1 MTLGL
6 VRTTAWVR
14 VTATSGRVAGR
25 RTTRMTATTG
35 VRVPTGRVRMPT
47 ARVRMAATGARVPAS
62 ADVTAR
68 VWGASARISVGRT
81 AARVAVR
88 RAAAGVTTIVMR
100 DRMSAAR
107 GTVVL
112 AAGVTVRRTAAGV
125 ATVVMRDRVFTARG
139 TVIFGSV
146 AARGTVMCY
155 FVRRATVRLAS
166 VRTNNTPAGELT
178 RSRRCGHSGSAVIK
192 RRAQLSIPCG
202 GVLVVTLQRRGLEMM
217 LVFCRQLM
225 RSGTCLDAAR
235 AIERHVDVVVDDG
248 MVIYVGDVDTAH
260 IHDRA
265 VIKVGTAAPVTAL
278 ESNTAIT
285 EAVIHTA
292 VEADMRAPVATVP
305 GVDATAP
312 TPVPGRPQHPGRRRQ
327 HPRARHP
334 EITVITIG
342 PIAWCP
348 HIARRRQLRL
358 DVYGKDRGRDV
369 NRNAYRNTGVRNR
382 REHGERGER

>member
-6 VRTTAWVR
+6 VRTAAWVR

-25 RTTRMTATTG
+25 RTTRMSASTGVRVPTTRD
-35 VRVPTGRVRMPT
+35 VRVPTGRVRM
-47 ARVRMAATGARVPAS
+47 AATGVRVTAA
-62 ADVTAR
+62 ADVTA
-68 VWGASARISVGRT
+68 WMCGP

-88 RAAAGVTTIVMR
+88 RAAAGVTTVVMR

-107 GTVVL
+107 GTMVL
-112 AAGVTVRRTAAGV
+112 AAGSTVTTRAG
-125 ATVVMRDRVFTARG
+125 TS
-139 TVIFGSV
+139 VIFGPV
-146 AARGTVMCY
+146 AGRATVMCY
-155 FVRRATVRLAS
+155 FVRRAAVRLTS

-178 RSRRCGHSGSAVIK
+178 RSRRCGHSGSAVIE
-192 RRAQLSIPCG
+192 RRTQLSIPCG

-278 ESNTAIT
+278 ESNTAIP

-342 PIAWCP
+342 PISWCP
-348 HIARRRQLRL
+348 HIARPRQLRL